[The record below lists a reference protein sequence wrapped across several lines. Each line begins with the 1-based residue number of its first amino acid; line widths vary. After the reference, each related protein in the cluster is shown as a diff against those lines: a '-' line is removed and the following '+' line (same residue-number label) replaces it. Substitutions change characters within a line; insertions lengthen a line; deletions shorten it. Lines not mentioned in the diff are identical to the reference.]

1 MSVLRDRIIQH
12 GGEGRGTRLA
22 VGNLPTTPMTMPM
35 AHVTYGSDDLALY
48 GTLHPL
54 VTADGA
60 VVPAYSEAQIVDPYP
75 ARVVPAG
82 QP

>member
-12 GGEGRGTRLA
+12 RGEGHPPRLA
-22 VGNLPTTPMTMPM
+22 VGDLPATPHTMPV

-54 VTADGA
+54 VSADGA
-60 VVPAYSEAQIVDPYP
+60 VIAYSEAQIVNPYP
-75 ARVVPAG
+75 AVVVPAG